1 MATYYFYSGTARL
14 TMVAASGRVE
24 TFDGPDYSLAEIPP
38 AAAPPALTAQA
49 ETFPDMVMAD
59 DTGWWLT

>member
-14 TMVAASGRVE
+14 TMVTANGTVQ

-38 AAAPPALTAQA
+38 AAAPPALAAQA
-49 ETFPDMVMAD
+49 ETFPDIAMTD
-59 DTGWWLT
+59 ETGWRF